1 MKDIKVLI
9 LMGSKNDMPVM
20 QKTEAVF
27 EEFGVAYK
35 TLVRSAH
42 RTPDATAEAIRDAEA
57 AGCQVF
63 ICAAGMAAHLAGV
76 VCSKTIKPVIGVP
89 IASGALNGEDALL
102 STVMMPPGMPV
113 ATVAINGAHNAGL
126 LAVQMLAQTDEDLA
140 HKLRFDRAKQA
151 EAILAGD

>member
-1 MKDIKVLI
+1 MDNIKVLI
-9 LMGSKNDMPVM
+9 WMGSKNDLPVM

-27 EEFGVAYK
+27 DAFGVAYK

-42 RTPDATAEAIRDAEA
+42 RTPEATVEAIKEAEA

-89 IASGALNGEDALL
+89 IASGPLNGEDALL

-113 ATVAINGAHNAGL
+113 ATVGINAAKNAGL
-126 LAVQMLAQTDEDLA
+126 LAVQILAQTDEDLA
-140 HKLRFDRAKQA
+140 HKLQFDRAQQA
-151 EAILAGD
+151 EAILADD